1 MWQSKLITL
10 INATLLLVSLAAAA
24 TWVTWSYSPNA
35 VNQFDTYIITRYT
48 AHYLTKLNAAKDQLK
63 RSPQEG
69 IALVQ
74 SLADDISKSVKLDRL
89 DPVKRESFKVI
100 VQHYRGVGESR
111 LEMKWAKK
119 WTEFDPQDLEAQ
131 LAYALAFYASK
142 GEKQSGLTPLIKL
155 YSRAP
160 NIEMIQWPLFMVALR
175 HVAIGPIDS
184 DPVDSGPVD
193 SDPMALETTALDIID
208 ALLNR
213 NIGSD
218 SNVNWEVFWDTDQ
231 GFQPNNSKKIIPYK
245 GDHNTLSSSLSLPK
259 GTQRIRIDPPPNK
272 AWTLKTIRMEYVFTH
287 HTLENDLLVANT
299 PLSEITLQLNDLE
312 RKKDSLRILKGSDP
326 YFFFTT
332 PSDLKNE
339 GAQVSLQMEVER
351 TYSGEIIQF
360 FESSEY
366 HSLLAKLKI
375 KNSRHLISQLAAL
388 QRKVSE
394 S

>member
-1 MWQSKLITL
+1 
-10 INATLLLVSLAAAA
+10 
-24 TWVTWSYSPNA
+24 
-35 VNQFDTYIITRYT
+35 
-48 AHYLTKLNAAKDQLK
+48 
-63 RSPQEG
+63 
-69 IALVQ
+69 
-74 SLADDISKSVKLDRL
+74 
-89 DPVKRESFKVI
+89 
-100 VQHYRGVGESR
+100 
-111 LEMKWAKK
+111 
-119 WTEFDPQDLEAQ
+119 
-131 LAYALAFYASK
+131 
-142 GEKQSGLTPLIKL
+142 
-155 YSRAP
+155 
-160 NIEMIQWPLFMVALR
+160 
-175 HVAIGPIDS
+175 
-184 DPVDSGPVD
+184 
-193 SDPMALETTALDIID
+193 
-208 ALLNR
+208 
-213 NIGSD
+213 
-218 SNVNWEVFWDTDQ
+218 
-231 GFQPNNSKKIIPYK
+231 
-245 GDHNTLSSSLSLPK
+245 
-259 GTQRIRIDPPPNK
+259 
-272 AWTLKTIRMEYVFTH
+272 MEYVFTH